1 MSNLITDAGLILI
14 LRNFPANKLD
24 ELIPRMIRAG
34 IKAAEVAFNPSLEDT
49 VETTCAM
56 IKRIIELS
64 EGKITVGAG
73 TVLRTE
79 WVRAAKDAGCDFIFS
94 PNTDTEIIKLT
105 RELGMISIPGAYT
118 PSEVMAAHNAGA
130 DLVKLFPITANDIGY
145 FKNIRGPLSHVKFV
159 LTGGVNPD
167 TIVPFLEAGAVGLG
181 TGISILKPELVES
194 DNFDEIER
202 LARLHVEIIEN
213 FKERTNINEK
223 NRND

>member
-1 MSNLITDAGLILI
+1 MSELITDAGLILI
-14 LRNFPANKLD
+14 LRNFPENKLCQ
-24 ELIPRMIRAG
+24 LIPRMVRAG
-34 IKAAEVAFNPSLEDT
+34 IKAVEVAFNPSLEDT
-49 VETTCAM
+49 VETTCGM
-56 IKRIIELS
+56 MKKIIELS
-64 EGKITVGAG
+64 EGKMIVGAG
-73 TVLRTE
+73 TVLYPQ
-79 WVRAAKDAGCDFIFS
+79 WVKAAKDAGCKFIFS

-105 RELGMISIPGAYT
+105 KELGMISIPGAYT
-118 PSEVMAAHNAGA
+118 PSEVMTAHNAGA

-202 LARLHVEIIEN
+202 LARLHVEIIEK

-223 NRND
+223 DRND